1 MVKYFYFKWVLLVSV
16 LSFVFHFAWEWF
28 QCGPFFIHRAD
39 QATPLS
45 MVVATLGDLII
56 TYGILGIVY
65 VLKNIGTNFF
75 PEYSQIKKLIFIE
88 IVSLF
93 VAVGIEKFA
102 LATNRWSYTDINPI
116 IPILK
121 VSFLPVLQL
130 MLLTPIILYITAA
143 ILKSTQ
149 LKGMA
154 NAL

>member
-1 MVKYFYFKWVLLVSV
+1 MVKYIHFKWLLLVSV

-28 QCGPFFIHRAD
+28 QCGPFFVHRAN

-45 MVVATLGDLII
+45 MLVAAFGDLLI
-56 TYGILGIVY
+56 TYGILAIVY
-65 VLKNIGTNFF
+65 VLKKVSQNFF
-75 PEYSQIKKLIFIE
+75 PEYAQVKMIIYIE
-88 IVSLF
+88 AISFLLAVS
-93 VAVGIEKFA
+93 IEKFA

-143 ILKSTQ
+143 ILKTTQ
-149 LKGMA
+149 PKG
-154 NAL
+154 ND